1 MTIIDIFLLVLIIVA
16 IVLFIYLII
25 SLKKIN
31 ITLDYVQ
38 KDLSLLNEKLAPILE
53 NISIVTEKAVKI
65 SDETEKRVL
74 DISESIQN
82 VKKTVAM
89 FSFKNSGTNNYS
101 RNPVTDLVNNLTAI
115 SKGVATFWSKL
126 K

>member
-1 MTIIDIFLLVLIIVA
+1 MTIIDIFLLILIIVA
-16 IVLFIYLII
+16 IVLAVYLII

-31 ITLDYVQ
+31 VTLDYVQ
-38 KDLSLLNEKLAPILE
+38 KDLALLNEKLTPILD
-53 NISIVTEKAVKI
+53 NMTVVTEKAIKI

-74 DISESIQN
+74 DISETIQN
-82 VKKTVAM
+82 VKSTVSK
-89 FSFKNSGTNNYS
+89 FSFKSSGGSYNK
-101 RNPVTDLVNNLTAI
+101 NPIVDLVNNLQAV

>member
-1 MTIIDIFLLVLIIVA
+1 MTIIDIFLLILIIVA
-16 IVLFIYLII
+16 IVLAIYLII

-31 ITLDYVQ
+31 VTLDYVQ
-38 KDLSLLNEKLAPILE
+38 KDLALLNEKLTPILD
-53 NISIVTEKAVKI
+53 NMAVVTEKAIKI

-74 DISESIQN
+74 DISETIQN
-82 VKKTVAM
+82 VKSTVSK
-89 FSFKNSGTNNYS
+89 FSFKSSGGSYNK
-101 RNPVTDLVNNLTAI
+101 NPIVDLVNNLQAV